1 MTNIFFLLGGLGA
14 LLVGFKLLSDSIEK
28 IAAKSLKKLFAKI
41 SNRKLLGV
49 GIGVLAT
56 ALIQSSGATTV
67 MVVGFVNSG
76 IMSLAQA
83 AAVIMGAN
91 IGTTVTAQI
100 VALQNLPI
108 VPLMIAATSVGIFM
122 EMLGKK
128 REKFAYTGLAL
139 AGLGLIF
146 LGLDV
151 MKSNMSVLLQ
161 TEAVYDAL
169 VNIHNPFL
177 LLFIGIILTALVQ
190 SSSAITSIIL
200 TLASAGLVVGGSG
213 NGVLYIILGTNIGS
227 CVTALL
233 SSIGTTPNAKR
244 ASLIHLMFNVFG
256 SLIFFIIFLCWP
268 SFMKSTFAK
277 WFSNP
282 ATQIAMFHTLFN
294 ILCTL
299 IFLPLS
305 NVLVKLSK
313 AMVKDKKPVKQAYE
327 IALDERFLST
337 PSIAI
342 SSAKTT
348 ENFMFENALSALN
361 HSIDAFLK
369 KDAALCSSIREKIAS
384 VEDANNKIVPYLV
397 KISSAEATSRDEK
410 DLTIMHYNLSDITRI
425 AEIADNICKYTE
437 EEIALELR
445 FSQTVLAQISLM
457 QDKINQLYYAIL
469 KLKEGNDL
477 KYLKEAEAL
486 EDDIDEMRATLL
498 EGHIARMNSGE
509 CSPSSSN
516 VFINLVGNLERAGD
530 HLDFIAHRF
539 VEEK

>member
-14 LLVGFKLLSDSIEK
+14 LLVGFKLLSDSIER

-108 VPLMIAATSVGIFM
+108 VPLMIAATSIGIFM

-151 MKSNMSVLLQ
+151 MKENMSVLLQ

-268 SFMKSTFAK
+268 SFMESTFAK
-277 WFSNP
+277 WFPNP

-299 IFLPLS
+299 MFLPLS

-313 AMVKDKKPVKQAYE
+313 AMVKDKKPAKQAYE

-361 HSIDAFLK
+361 NAIEAFLK
-369 KDAALCSSIREKIAS
+369 KDASLCSSIREKIAS

-397 KISSAEATSRDEK
+397 KISSSEATSRDEK

-477 KYLKEAEAL
+477 KYLKDAETL